1 MDNIS
6 EYGLWGIVITHSLFI
21 LFLVF
26 CFFRPQTRR
35 DWRTFGAFSAF
46 VIALFTE
53 MYGFPLTIY
62 LLSGWLSSRFPA
74 IDWLSHDAG
83 HLLINIIGWEG
94 DPHFGLFHLVS
105 EMMVIGGLVLLAFSW
120 KVLYRAQQDH
130 RIAMTGPYARMRH
143 PQYSAFMIIMVGYLI
158 QWPTLITLAM
168 FPVLVFIYIRLA
180 RREERQAFAEFGEQ
194 YTRYAENTPRFF
206 PKLWGIKTSFENSE
220 FKTDKALSYEIIPV
234 KDDWI

>member
-1 MDNIS
+1 
-6 EYGLWGIVITHSLFI
+6 
-21 LFLVF
+21 
-26 CFFRPQTRR
+26 
-35 DWRTFGAFSAF
+35 
-46 VIALFTE
+46 
-53 MYGFPLTIY
+53 
-62 LLSGWLSSRFPA
+62 
-74 IDWLSHDAG
+74 
-83 HLLINIIGWEG
+83 
-94 DPHFGLFHLVS
+94 
-105 EMMVIGGLVLLAFSW
+105 
-120 KVLYRAQQDH
+120 
-130 RIAMTGPYARMRH
+130 MTGPYARMRH